1 MTKKSFKE
9 DSSETKYETP
19 FKQLKIGKN
28 NAEKNDRLQTKS
40 GKWEINKTKN
50 VSFDMSGTN
59 STADTTSHGKTK
71 SIQAFKKK
79 KRLNYRHR
87 KGKKWVK
94 KPKEKSD

>member
-9 DSSETKYETP
+9 DRSETKYETP

-28 NAEKNDRLQTKS
+28 NAEKNDRLQSKS

-59 STADTTSHGKTK
+59 STADTTSYGKIK
-71 SIQAFKKK
+71 SIQAKKK
-79 KRLNYRHR
+79 IKKTRLI
-87 KGKKWVK
+87 
-94 KPKEKSD
+94 